1 MPEHH
6 RRARPGGRLIS
17 ALVGSWILL
26 SQPVW
31 AEFSIPGYELV
42 YNAPQETMLQ
52 DNDLR
57 NAAEVWQQ
65 MFDAAQSHIDL
76 AQFYVANEQGSLL
89 DGVLKHLRAAGE
101 RGVKIRFL
109 MEKKGVDLSTPETLA
124 ALKTIPNLELRIIPF
139 HRLTGGIV
147 HAKYLLVDGKEAF
160 VGSQNFDWR
169 ALEQIQETGL
179 RISDAQVVRQIQA
192 IFDQDWQAQALLAE
206 NKPVPK
212 LAWQAPDSVPHGNY
226 LVASPRDYNPS
237 GVIDS
242 QVELPRLLGNAKSR
256 IRVQVMDY
264 APLSWGEKGSRS
276 FYAPVDNALR
286 SAAAR
291 GVQVE
296 LMVADWNLKK
306 PDVFWLKSLSLVPN
320 VRLKVVTIP
329 PASIGFIPFAR
340 VVHSKLMTIDGATA
354 WVGTSNWSGGYFD
367 NSRNLELVLN
377 NVQMAR
383 RIDALYDQLW
393 NSRYAEL
400 IKIDFDYPTPHPGR
414 EHE

>member
-1 MPEHH
+1 MPEHGQCGWP
-6 RRARPGGRLIS
+6 AGRLMS
-17 ALVGSWILL
+17 ALAGSWMLL

-31 AEFSIPGYELV
+31 AAFSIPGYELV
-42 YNAPQETMLQ
+42 YNAPQETTLQ

-57 NAAEVWQQ
+57 HAAEVWQQ
-65 MFDAAQSHIDL
+65 MFDAARSHIDL
-76 AQFYVANEQGSLL
+76 AQFYVANEKGSLL
-89 DGVLKHLRAAGE
+89 DGVLARLRAAGE

-109 MEKKGVDLSTPETLA
+109 MEDKGVGLSTPETLT
-124 ALKTIPNLELRIIPF
+124 ALKAIPNLELRVIPF

-179 RISDAQVVRQIQA
+179 RISDPQTVQQIQA

-206 NKPVPK
+206 SKPVPK
-212 LAWQAPDSVPHGNY
+212 PARQAVASAPQGNY

-242 QVELPRLLGNAKSR
+242 QVALPQLLASAKSR

-264 APLSWGEKGSRS
+264 APLAWGEKGSRP
-276 FYAPVDNALR
+276 FYAPIDNALR

-296 LMVADWNLKK
+296 LMVANWNLKK
-306 PDVFWLKSLSLVPN
+306 PEVFWLKSLSLVPN
-320 VRLKVVTIP
+320 VQLKVVTIP
-329 PASIGFIPFAR
+329 PASRGFIPFAR
-340 VVHSKLMTIDGATA
+340 VVHSKLMTIDGTTA

-377 NVQMAR
+377 NASMAAR
-383 RIDALYDQLW
+383 VDALYSQLW
-393 NSRYAEL
+393 NSRYAAP
-400 IKIDFDYPTPHPGR
+400 IKVDFDYPVPHPGR
-414 EHE
+414 EFE

>member
-109 MEKKGVDLSTPETLA
+109 MEKKGIDLSTPETLA

-179 RISDAQVVRQIQA
+179 RISDAQVVRKIQA

>member
-1 MPEHH
+1 MPEH
-6 RRARPGGRLIS
+6 RQRARPGGRLING
-17 ALVGSWILL
+17 LVGGWLLL
-26 SQPVW
+26 SLPAL

-42 YNAPQETMLQ
+42 YNAPQETTLQ

-65 MFDAAQSHIDL
+65 MFDAAQSHIDV
-76 AQFYVANEQGSLL
+76 AQFYVANEKGSLL

-109 MEKKGVDLSTPETLA
+109 MEKKGVDLSTPDTLA

-139 HRLTGGIV
+139 HQLTGGIV

-179 RISDAQVVRQIQA
+179 RISDAQTVRQIQA
-192 IFDQDWQAQALLAE
+192 IFEQDWQAQALLAE
-206 NKPVPK
+206 DKPVPK

-242 QVELPRLLGNAKSR
+242 QVELPRLLDNAKSR

-264 APLSWGEKGSRS
+264 APLSWGEKGSRP

-320 VRLKVVTIP
+320 VQLKVVTIP
-329 PASIGFIPFAR
+329 PASLGFIPYAR

-377 NVQMAR
+377 NVQMAQ

-393 NSRYAEL
+393 NSRYAEP
-400 IKIDFDYPTPHPGR
+400 IKIDFEYPTPHPGR
-414 EHE
+414 EH

>member
-6 RRARPGGRLIS
+6 QRARPGGRLIS
-17 ALVGSWILL
+17 ALVGSWMLL

-89 DGVLKHLRAAGE
+89 DGVLKHLRTAGE

-109 MEKKGVDLSTPETLA
+109 MEKKGIDLSTPETLA

-212 LAWQAPDSVPHGNY
+212 LAWQAPDSVPYGNY

-377 NVQMAR
+377 NVQMTR

>member
-1 MPEHH
+1 MPDY
-6 RRARPGGRLIS
+6 RQRGWPGGRLIS
-17 ALVGSWILL
+17 ALAGSLMLL
-26 SQPVW
+26 TPPAL

-42 YNAPQETMLQ
+42 YNAPQETTLQ
-52 DNDLR
+52 NNDLR
-57 NAAEVWQQ
+57 NAGEVWQQ

-76 AQFYVANEQGSLL
+76 AQFYVANEKGSQL
-89 DGVLKHLRAAGE
+89 DGVLTHLRAAGE

-109 MEKKGVDLSTPETLA
+109 MEEKGVGLSTPETLA

-179 RISDAQVVRQIQA
+179 RISDTQAVRQIQA

-212 LAWQAPDSVPHGNY
+212 LAWHAPESVPQGNY
-226 LVASPRDYNPS
+226 LIASPRDYNPS

-242 QVELPRLLGNAKSR
+242 QVELPRLLDNAKSR

-264 APLSWGEKGSRS
+264 APLSWGAKGVRP
-276 FYAPVDNALR
+276 FYAPIDNALR

-296 LMVADWNLKK
+296 LMVASWNLKK

-320 VRLKVVTIP
+320 VQLKVVTIP
-329 PASIGFIPFAR
+329 PASRGFIPFAR
-340 VVHSKLMTIDGATA
+340 VVHSKLMTIDGSMA

-377 NVQMAR
+377 NVAMANR
-383 RIDALYDQLW
+383 LDALYSQLW
-393 NSRYAEL
+393 DSSYAEP
-400 IKIDFDYPTPHPGR
+400 IKVDVDYPAPHPGR
-414 EHE
+414 EH

>member
-179 RISDAQVVRQIQA
+179 RISDAQVVRKIQA

>member
-1 MPEHH
+1 M
-6 RRARPGGRLIS
+6 S
-17 ALVGSWILL
+17 LVAGAWMLL
-26 SQPVW
+26 SPPAQ

-42 YNAPQETMLQ
+42 YNAPQETTLQ
-52 DNDLR
+52 NNDLR

-65 MFDAAQSHIDL
+65 MFDSARSHIDL
-76 AQFYVANEQGSLL
+76 AQFYVANEKGSLL
-89 DGVLKHLRAAGE
+89 DGVLNHLRAAGE

-109 MEKKGVDLSTPETLA
+109 MEEKGVGLSMPETLA

-147 HAKYLLVDGKEAF
+147 HAKYLLADGKEAF

-179 RISDAQVVRQIQA
+179 RISDAQAVRQIQA
-192 IFDQDWQAQALLAE
+192 IFDQDWQAQALLEE

-212 LAWQAPDSVPHGNY
+212 LAWQASESPPQGNY

-242 QVELPRLLGNAKSR
+242 QVELPRLLANAKSR

-264 APLSWGEKGSRS
+264 APLSWGEKGKRP
-276 FYAPVDNALR
+276 FYAPIDNALR

-296 LMVADWNLKK
+296 LMVASWNLKK

-320 VRLKVVTIP
+320 VQLKVVTIP
-329 PASIGFIPFAR
+329 PASRGFIPFAR
-340 VVHSKLMTIDGATA
+340 VVHSKLMTIDGSTA

-377 NVQMAR
+377 SAPMAER
-383 RIDALYDQLW
+383 VDALYSQLW
-393 NSRYAEL
+393 NSRYAEP
-400 IKIDFDYPTPHPGR
+400 IKVDFDYPLPHPAR
-414 EHE
+414 EH

>member
-6 RRARPGGRLIS
+6 RRAWPGGRLIS
-17 ALVGSWILL
+17 ALVGSWMLL

>member
-6 RRARPGGRLIS
+6 RRERPGGRLIS
-17 ALVGSWILL
+17 ALVGSWMLL